1 MHERTVG
8 ARALDRETLR
18 LREVEAD
25 RTGVRAGRE
34 PEAVG
39 YGRALSQVGSKRG
52 AQGAVRL
59 QHRAVRASAP
69 VAAVDINALSYLR
82 GAALDRDA
90 LARQERVCAQV
101 ERRRLDADLAV
112 RIVQLEVVGRRAAE
126 DLALARALVPEH
138 DEPVPRRVPF

>member
-1 MHERTVG
+1 M
-8 ARALDRETLR
+8 
-18 LREVEAD
+18 
-25 RTGVRAGRE
+25 
-34 PEAVG
+34 
-39 YGRALSQVGSKRG
+39 GSKRG

-59 QHRAVRASAP
+59 QHRAVRGCAP

-82 GAALDRDA
+82 GAAALDRDA